1 MTVLMDITVNLPCK
15 KSFSMHFTPENQQQM
30 YFMDKR
36 MVDILFT
43 LFLCPK
49 FHVSLCNVFG
59 LMAPAKLKFVE
70 YVGG

>member
-1 MTVLMDITVNLPCK
+1 
-15 KSFSMHFTPENQQQM
+15 MHFTPENQQQM

-49 FHVSLCNVFG
+49 FHVSLYNVFG